1 MINSSWTGV
10 CESCSLQE
18 GGQNK
23 RRIDERVS
31 NVIKIS
37 RETEFV
43 RIRRKLYYCVS
54 SRGRRTFLILPF
66 VPLVHVEINLI
77 KREISHN
84 QTRRCT
90 LSFFI
95 STLFLEEVKS
105 ALKLGI
111 FLEIE
116 REAEIEGSR
125 GRGIL
130 QTQNA
135 SIPTVKYRWQMALSK
150 ILLVLLAILPR
161 SGRNVANKP
170 RVKRE
175 ELLTLSVPILPRLL
189 PSTPST

>member
-1 MINSSWTGV
+1 M

-66 VPLVHVEINLI
+66 VPLVHEIDVV
-77 KREISHN
+77 KRESIIKHDDAPF
-84 QTRRCT
+84 
-90 LSFFI
+90 LFLF
-95 STLFLEEVKS
+95 LFLEEVKS

-116 REAEIEGSR
+116 REAEIEDSR

-135 SIPTVKYRWQMALSK
+135 SIPTVKYR
-150 ILLVLLAILPR
+150 
-161 SGRNVANKP
+161 
-170 RVKRE
+170 
-175 ELLTLSVPILPRLL
+175 
-189 PSTPST
+189 

>member
-1 MINSSWTGV
+1 M

-66 VPLVHVEINLI
+66 VPFIHIEIDLV
-77 KREISHN
+77 KREISGIIKHDDAPF
-84 QTRRCT
+84 
-90 LSFFI
+90 LFLF
-95 STLFLEEVKS
+95 LFLEEVKS

-111 FLEIE
+111 LLEIE
-116 REAEIEGSR
+116 REAEIEDSR

-135 SIPTVKYRWQMALSK
+135 SIPTVKYR
-150 ILLVLLAILPR
+150 
-161 SGRNVANKP
+161 
-170 RVKRE
+170 
-175 ELLTLSVPILPRLL
+175 
-189 PSTPST
+189 